1 MTALE
6 NLSKLLS
13 RLPGVGPK
21 SASRIAFSLIN
32 TPKDYNQLLAQSIA
46 EIKDRIRPCSVC
58 GSFSETEICPIC
70 SDTMRDRTQ
79 LCIVEQPQDVITI
92 QASGAYNG
100 LFHVLGG
107 AINPLN
113 GVGPENLSFDKL
125 IQRINEGS
133 FKEIIIATN
142 PTEEGDTTALYIRHI
157 LKDREGLSLT
167 RLASGLPIGG
177 ASGGAD
183 FDPRGTTMTRSFRGR
198 IQF

>member
-6 NLSKLLS
+6 SLAKLLS

-21 SASRIAFSLIN
+21 SASRIAFSLIK
-32 TPKDYNQLLAQSIA
+32 TPKDYNRLLAQDIA
-46 EIKDRIRPCSVC
+46 TIQDKVHPCSIC
-58 GSFSETEICPIC
+58 GSFTETDPCPVC
-70 SDTMRDRTQ
+70 TDASRDRSM
-79 LCIVEQPQDVITI
+79 LCIVEQPQDVLTI

-113 GVGPENLSFDKL
+113 GVGPENLSFAKL
-125 IQRINEGS
+125 MERIEEGY
-133 FKEIIIATN
+133 FQEIIIATN

-157 LKDREGLSLT
+157 LKDHSELNLT

-177 ASGGAD
+177 DLEYAD
-183 FDPRGTTMTRSFRGR
+183 RTTLMRSFRGR
-198 IQF
+198 VRI

>member
-32 TPKDYNQLLAQSIA
+32 TPKDYNELLAQSIA
-46 EIKDRIRPCSVC
+46 EIKDRVKPCSIC
-58 GSFSETEICPIC
+58 GSFSETDICPVC
-70 SDTMRDRTQ
+70 SDAMRDKSV
-79 LCIVEQPQDVITI
+79 LCIVEQPQDVLSI
-92 QASGAYNG
+92 QASGIYNG

-125 IQRINEGS
+125 LKRINEGS
-133 FKEIIIATN
+133 FSEIIIATN

-177 ASGGAD
+177 DLEYAD
-183 FDPRGTTMTRSFRGR
+183 RTTLTRSFRGR
-198 IQF
+198 IRF

>member
-1 MTALE
+1 
-6 NLSKLLS
+6 
-13 RLPGVGPK
+13 
-21 SASRIAFSLIN
+21 
-32 TPKDYNQLLAQSIA
+32 
-46 EIKDRIRPCSVC
+46 
-58 GSFSETEICPIC
+58 
-70 SDTMRDRTQ
+70 MRDRTL
-79 LCIVEQPQDVITI
+79 LCVVEQPQDVLSI

-125 IQRINEGS
+125 LKRINEGS

-157 LKDREGLSLT
+157 LKDKEGIVLT

-177 ASGGAD
+177 DLEYAD
-183 FDPRGTTMTRSFRGR
+183 RTTLTRSFRGR
-198 IQF
+198 ISF

>member
-1 MTALE
+1 MNALE
-6 NLSKLLS
+6 NLTKLLS

-21 SASRIAFSLIN
+21 SASRIAYSLIN
-32 TPKDYNQLLAQSIA
+32 TSKDYNDLLAKSIA
-46 EIKDRIRPCSVC
+46 EIKDKVHPCSIC
-58 GSFSETEICPIC
+58 GSYTETEICPVC
-70 SDTMRDRTQ
+70 SDSMRDRTQ
-79 LCIVEQPQDVITI
+79 LCIVEQPQDVLSI

-113 GVGPENLSFDKL
+113 GIGPENLSFSKL
-125 IQRINEGS
+125 LKRIDEGS

-142 PTEEGDTTALYIRHI
+142 PTEDGDTTALYIRHI
-157 LKDREGLSLT
+157 LKDKEGLSLT

-177 ASGGAD
+177 DLEYAD
-183 FDPRGTTMTRSFRGR
+183 RTTLTRSFRGR

>member
-6 NLSKLLS
+6 NLAKLLS

-32 TPKDYNQLLAQSIA
+32 TSKDYNDLLAKSIA
-46 EIKDRIRPCSVC
+46 EIKDKVKPCSIC
-58 GSFSETEICPIC
+58 GSFTENDPCPVC
-70 SDTMRDRTQ
+70 SDPMRDRTQ

-92 QASGAYNG
+92 QASGAYSG

-113 GVGPENLSFDKL
+113 GIGPENLSFAKL
-125 IQRINEGS
+125 MERINEGS

-157 LKDREGLSLT
+157 LKDRTDLNLT
-167 RLASGLPIGG
+167 RLASGLPVGG
-177 ASGGAD
+177 DLEYAD
-183 FDPRGTTMTRSFRGR
+183 RTTLTRSFRGR

>member
-1 MTALE
+1 MTALD

-32 TPKDYNQLLAQSIA
+32 TSRDYNDLLAKSIA
-46 EIKDRIRPCSVC
+46 EIKDKVRPCSIC
-58 GSFSETEICPIC
+58 GSFSETEICPVC
-70 SDTMRDRTQ
+70 SDSMRDRTL
-79 LCIVEQPQDVITI
+79 LCVVEQPQDVLSI

-125 IQRINEGS
+125 LKRINEGS

-157 LKDREGLSLT
+157 LKDKEGIVLT

-177 ASGGAD
+177 DLEYAD
-183 FDPRGTTMTRSFRGR
+183 RTTLTRSFRGR
-198 IQF
+198 INF

>member
-1 MTALE
+1 MTAIE
-6 NLSKLLS
+6 NLAKLLS

-32 TPKDYNQLLAQSIA
+32 TPKDYNELLAQSIA
-46 EIKDRIRPCSVC
+46 EIKDRIRPCSIC
-58 GSFSETEICPIC
+58 GSFSETEICPVC
-70 SDTMRDRTQ
+70 SDAMRDKTQ

-113 GVGPENLSFDKL
+113 GIGPENLSFGKL
-125 IQRINEGS
+125 IERINEGQ

-177 ASGGAD
+177 DLEYAD
-183 FDPRGTTMTRSFRGR
+183 RTTLTRSFRGR

>member
-1 MTALE
+1 MTAIE
-6 NLSKLLS
+6 NLAKLLS

-32 TPKDYNQLLAQSIA
+32 TPKDFNEFLAQSIA
-46 EIKDRIRPCSVC
+46 EIKDRIRPCSIC
-58 GSFSETEICPIC
+58 GSFSETEICPVC
-70 SDTMRDRTQ
+70 SDAMRDKTQ

-113 GVGPENLSFDKL
+113 GVGPENLSFGKL
-125 IQRINEGS
+125 IERINEGQ

-177 ASGGAD
+177 DLEYAD
-183 FDPRGTTMTRSFRGR
+183 RTTLTRSFRGR

>member
-1 MTALE
+1 MTALD

-32 TPKDYNQLLAQSIA
+32 TPADYNALLAKNIA
-46 EIKDRIRPCSVC
+46 EIKDKVKPCSIC
-58 GSFSETEICPIC
+58 GSYTENDPCPVC
-70 SDTMRDRTQ
+70 SDPVRDRTQ
-79 LCIVEQPQDVITI
+79 LCIVEQPQDVLTI

-113 GVGPENLSFDKL
+113 GIGPENLSFDKL
-125 IQRINEGS
+125 KKRISEGS
-133 FKEIIIATN
+133 FREIIIATN

-157 LKDREGLSLT
+157 LRDREDLSLT

-177 ASGGAD
+177 DLEYAD
-183 FDPRGTTMTRSFRGR
+183 RTTLTRSFRGR
-198 IQF
+198 IKF

>member
-1 MTALE
+1 MTAIE

-32 TPKDYNQLLAQSIA
+32 TPKDYNELLAQSIA
-46 EIKDRIRPCSVC
+46 EIKDRIRPCSIC
-58 GSFSETEICPIC
+58 GSFSETEICPVC
-70 SDTMRDRTQ
+70 SDPMRDKTQ

-113 GVGPENLSFDKL
+113 GVGPENLSFGKL
-125 IQRINEGS
+125 IERINEGQ

-177 ASGGAD
+177 DLEYAD
-183 FDPRGTTMTRSFRGR
+183 RTTLTRSFRGR
-198 IQF
+198 ISF

>member
-1 MTALE
+1 MTALD

-32 TPKDYNQLLAQSIA
+32 TPADYNTLLAKNIA
-46 EIKDRIRPCSVC
+46 EIKDKVKPCSIC
-58 GSFSETEICPIC
+58 GSYTENDPCPVC
-70 SDTMRDRTQ
+70 SDPVRDRTQ
-79 LCIVEQPQDVITI
+79 LCIVEQPQDVLTI

-113 GVGPENLSFDKL
+113 GIGPENLSFDKL
-125 IQRINEGS
+125 KKRIAEGS
-133 FKEIIIATN
+133 FREIIIATN

-157 LKDREGLSLT
+157 LRDREDLSLT

-177 ASGGAD
+177 DLEYAD
-183 FDPRGTTMTRSFRGR
+183 RTTLTRSFRGR
-198 IQF
+198 IKF